1 MKLDREGGEAYT
13 YKSKTVLL
21 GQNPYPHPWDWKMQ
35 IQDEFNGEVML
46 N

>member
-13 YKSKTVLL
+13 SKSKTILL
-21 GQNPYPHPWDWKMQ
+21 GQNPYSHLWDWKMQ
-35 IQDEFNGEVML
+35 IQAEFNGEVRL